1 MYDEKN
7 YPVGL
12 RKKYVLGTTATLTP
26 DFSFYASKHKKIMES
41 VSNIVFRLIKCPKVI
56 LKKY

>member
-12 RKKYVLGTTATLTP
+12 QKKYVLGTTATLTP
-26 DFSFYASKHKKIMES
+26 DFPFMPQSIRRSWNQFQTLYSD
-41 VSNIVFRLIKCPKVI
+41 
-56 LKKY
+56 